1 MIVNELN
8 LSDRFFYE
16 CYLSDVKFF
25 SLYEVW
31 KSLESGTP
39 LHLTRDTAFSSNPM
53 AVAVVFE
60 KDKTYKVLG
69 HLPKSEKSEDIAN
82 ILDMGW
88 DDDGKFFSCVV
99 KHKDFKDSDYQLQV
113 LIRLKKRGSQKPR
126 HKK

>member
-1 MIVNELN
+1 MHNTMIINELN

-31 KSLESGTP
+31 ESLSPGTP
-39 LHLTRDTAFSSNPM
+39 LYLTRDTTFSSNPM
-53 AVAVVFE
+53 AVAVVFK

-88 DDDGKFFSCVV
+88 DDDGKFFSCFV
-99 KHKDFKDSDYQLQV
+99 KHKDFKDSDYQLQL
-113 LIRLKKRGSQKPR
+113 LIRLKN
-126 HKK
+126 KKS